1 MIVIKASKNNFFVAE
16 KTEEEEPTDLQL
28 AWEVL
33 ELAKI
38 ILERR
43 GDEGKKDYA
52 DCLITLGE
60 VSLES
65 ENFDSAITD
74 IKSGVEIQK
83 SIFTE
88 SKDMRKLAESYY
100 KLGMALAANNKPD
113 EGIENYQKT
122 LEILKERM
130 KVLEGLE
137 KPEPSDLEEIKEM
150 KELIPEMEEKIE
162 DLKIYKEEV
171 GDIDTATKEII
182 TNVVESEMKRL
193 KVSLWSFF

>member
-1 MIVIKASKNNFFVAE
+1 M
-16 KTEEEEPTDLQL
+16 QL

-38 ILERR
+38 ILGRR
-43 GDEGKKDYA
+43 GDAGKEDYA

-65 ENFDSAITD
+65 ENFDSAIAD
-74 IKSGVEIQK
+74 IKAGVELQK

-130 KVLEGLE
+130 KVLEELE
-137 KPEPSDLEEIKEM
+137 EPGSSDLDEIKEM
-150 KELIPEMEEKIE
+150 KDLIPEMEEKIE

-193 KVSLWSFF
+193 KVSL